1 MTGVVSAKF
10 KKKII
15 HRMSPS
21 PSLPLPRM
29 ALTAAVGTLSDLAAH
44 IDLIRLRVPPSAYVY
59 DRRLEARIEIPG
71 FPIEP
76 VFCREPFGAAAAA
89 SVTATATAPLPA
101 VLTDTAAFLQH
112 SCLGVEGLFRV
123 PPSQAL
129 LECARDCYDR
139 GTRLHWPDWGA
150 HTAAALTK
158 LYYRSLPRPVIPADH
173 YEQMLSLVA
182 VDPDPARRAPEEVE
196 REVRFE
202 VVRALLTA
210 PGAGAGLPA
219 YARRLL
225 LHHLLPLLAAVT
237 ARCATNKMTAAN
249 LAVCVAGSLAR
260 SDDLAADARASAGIR
275 MFVEIAIERFAELD
289 GEPALHGGRRPS
301 HSLPSSPVDG
311 GRRQRP
317 ALAPAIAF
325 EGTDAIRRKP
335 LPSEFGALHP
345 APNPAS
351 SPATRPDAAA
361 PVPTLHRQPVPS
373 HVRPVRRP
381 VPPRAAALR
390 PVAAPASSALAPGT
404 FARPQLR
411 RVASVNFRPS
421 PSPAAER
428 SLEQSGNAARG
439 PLAPP
444 PTLRRAKSQLVG
456 PSTGLG
462 VPVPVRELKMLW
474 EEKARQEAALVPARR
489 RATVGIS

>member
-15 HRMSPS
+15 HCMFPS
-21 PSLPLPRM
+21 PSLPAPRM

-44 IDLIRLRVPPSAYVY
+44 IDLVRLRVPPSAYVY
-59 DRRLEARIEIPG
+59 DRRLEAHIELRG

-76 VFCREPFGAAAAA
+76 VFCREPFRAAA
-89 SVTATATAPLPA
+89 SATAPLPT

-139 GTRLHWPDWGA
+139 GTRLHWPDWGV

-210 PGAGAGLPA
+210 SGTGAGLPA

-237 ARCATNKMTAAN
+237 ARCAANKMTAAN

-260 SDDLAADARASAGIR
+260 SDDLAADARASPGIR
-275 MFVEIAIERFAELD
+275 KFVEIAIERFAELD
-289 GEPALHGGRRPS
+289 GEPALPGDRRLG

-311 GRRQRP
+311 GRRQAP
-317 ALAPAIAF
+317 ALALAMAF

-335 LPSEFGALHP
+335 LPSEPGALQP
-345 APNPAS
+345 VPNPAP
-351 SPATRPDAAA
+351 SPTARSNAAA
-361 PVPTLHRQPVPS
+361 PVPTLQRQPVPS
-373 HVRPVRRP
+373 HVRPARRP
-381 VPPRAAALR
+381 VPPRKASLLR
-390 PVAAPASSALAPGT
+390 PVAASASPALAPGT
-404 FARPQLR
+404 FVRPQLR

-421 PSPAAER
+421 PSPAAES

-444 PTLRRAKSQLVG
+444 PALRRAKSQLVG

-474 EEKARQEAALVPARR
+474 EEKARQEAALVPVRR
-489 RATVGIS
+489 QSTIDIS